1 MDVAGD
7 FVNVLIDV
15 LLCVFI
21 GGEVDVLA
29 GRLRLSFDK
38 LWPVLLV
45 AAEEKQNPYE
55 IGRIL
60 WKPWNIHLNLIVL
73 GSIPF

>member
-1 MDVAGD
+1 VDVAGD

-38 LWPVLLV
+38 L
-45 AAEEKQNPYE
+45 
-55 IGRIL
+55 
-60 WKPWNIHLNLIVL
+60 
-73 GSIPF
+73 